1 MKITDSSCI
10 ICVFTEINRPYILMD
25 WMRRGYQIIITQEVY
40 NELKDNEKTI
50 KKVEPEI
57 KKGNIKIQ
65 NTITEKELNNFRTRY
80 TILGIGESS
89 VILTALKLNQQK
101 RRYYAILDD
110 GNARKVASKLG
121 VNLTG
126 TYGLLKAL
134 KEKGYLNEEQFNQ
147 CKQDMEKSKF
157 RIDFKKVK

>member
-1 MKITDSSCI
+1 
-10 ICVFTEINRPYILMD
+10 
-25 WMRRGYQIIITQEVY
+25 MRRGYQIIITQEVY